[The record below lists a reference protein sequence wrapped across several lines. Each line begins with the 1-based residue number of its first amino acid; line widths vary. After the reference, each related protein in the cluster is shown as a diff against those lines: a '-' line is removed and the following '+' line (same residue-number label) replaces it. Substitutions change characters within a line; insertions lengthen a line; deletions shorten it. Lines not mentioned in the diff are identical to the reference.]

1 MFLGL
6 YPLIIT
12 TSLLKHSNG
21 TPCFIHVLHKF
32 VSGSYIFSKNELAI
46 RNMHNYN
53 HDMLQ
58 QEKQSHLSSQ
68 LYTTNTQ
75 KEAK

>member
-1 MFLGL
+1 
-6 YPLIIT
+6 
-12 TSLLKHSNG
+12 
-21 TPCFIHVLHKF
+21 
-32 VSGSYIFSKNELAI
+32 
-46 RNMHNYN
+46 MHNYN

-75 KEAK
+75 KEPKSVYQSQAQGAFQLIETRRNPMNKATK

>member
-1 MFLGL
+1 M
-6 YPLIIT
+6 
-12 TSLLKHSNG
+12 TSLL
-21 TPCFIHVLHKF
+21 CR
-32 VSGSYIFSKNELAI
+32 SYIFSKNVLAI

-75 KEAK
+75 KEPKSVYQ